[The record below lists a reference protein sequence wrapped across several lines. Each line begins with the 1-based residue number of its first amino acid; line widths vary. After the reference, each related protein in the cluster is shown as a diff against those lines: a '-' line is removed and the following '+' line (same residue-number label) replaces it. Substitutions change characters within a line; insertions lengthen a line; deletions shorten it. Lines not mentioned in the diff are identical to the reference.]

1 MRIASAKALE
11 AIDLGCAVVRRC
23 AGWAGVLA
31 LTALP
36 ARLLLVLLLWEAW
49 KLGDQAGSRGDA
61 LTTLAWLAVAGWL
74 VSLAGRLV
82 FVHACRIAAE
92 SERPAPA
99 AVLRVPW
106 TWMWALLR
114 PAILLELLF
123 WLTLPTLL
131 FAPLLLLAA
140 GMCAIQ
146 APDAGSG
153 VLAPLRTLVTRTP
166 WLPLVRLGFCFVPA
180 LALAILAVIQ
190 GAGIAAWAAEA
201 LPWVEPGTWTTL
213 LTWRDPLFLMLACAG
228 GTLLL
233 EPFWLAALVALDRQ
247 ARSRSTGDDLR
258 AWFASLRSSRLGGQ
272 P

>member
-1 MRIASAKALE
+1 MRNGSAQALE

-23 AGWAGVLA
+23 AGWAGVLVI
-31 LTALP
+31 TTLP

-49 KLGDQAGSRGDA
+49 KLGDQASTRGDA
-61 LTTLAWLAVAGWL
+61 LSTLAWLALVAWL

-82 FVHACRIAAE
+82 FIHACRIAAE
-92 SERPAPA
+92 SERPAPSV
-99 AVLRVPW
+99 VLRVPW
-106 TWMWALLR
+106 AWMWALLR

-123 WLTLPTLL
+123 WLTLPTVFL
-131 FAPLLLLAA
+131 APWWTVAA
-140 GMCAIQ
+140 GMCAVQ

-153 VLAPLRTLVTRTP
+153 VLAPLRTLLTRTP
-166 WLPLVRLGFCFVPA
+166 WLPLLRLGLCFVPA
-180 LALAILAVIQ
+180 LALAIFAVIQ

-201 LPWVEPGTWTTL
+201 LPWVQPGTWTTL

-258 AWFASLRSSRLGGQ
+258 AWFASLRAARTGGQ